1 VESAVVF
8 LGTKSP
14 DDIGRL
20 LLESDAMVLPSHT
33 EPWGLVVNE
42 ALSYGCPVVVS
53 NVCGCVPELV
63 RDGVTGYSFPAG
75 DVRALCAAMISVA
88 QMSRARLAVAEQCL
102 RVIEQ
107 YTPERAASEILSGC
121 LCVLNEP

>member
-1 VESAVVF
+1 MPGARLNIAGSGVLADELKRRAGELGLESAVMF

-20 LLESDAMVLPSHT
+20 LMESDVMVLPSHT

-53 NVCGCVPELV
+53 HICGCVPELV

-75 DVRALCAAMISVA
+75 DVRALCAAMTAAARLSKDRLSVA
-88 QMSRARLAVAEQCL
+88 E
-102 RVIEQ
+102 
-107 YTPERAASEILSGC
+107 
-121 LCVLNEP
+121 